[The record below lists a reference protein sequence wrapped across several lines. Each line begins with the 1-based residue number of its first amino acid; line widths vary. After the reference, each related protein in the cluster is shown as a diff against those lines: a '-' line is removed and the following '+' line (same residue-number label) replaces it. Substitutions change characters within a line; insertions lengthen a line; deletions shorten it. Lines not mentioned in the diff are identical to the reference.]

1 MNRFFILILFLFIS
15 PLIIIAMILV
25 FIEDGRPVL
34 IFQDRVG
41 LDKKVFKLFKIRT
54 MNNSA
59 PLLGTHEVSK
69 SHYLKIGSILR
80 RLKIDELPQI
90 INYLKGEL
98 NIIGPRPGMPNQDLL
113 TLNREKQGIFNVKP
127 GISGLSQILG
137 YDMSDPVMLSN
148 IDKLYIDNKSVK
160 LDLKIFIATFVI
172 AQRKLIEKEFKVKIN
187 KIKNDKIL

>member
-1 MNRFFILILFLFIS
+1 MNKFFILILFLFIS

-34 IFQDRVG
+34 ILQDRVG
-41 LDKKVFKLFKIRT
+41 LDKKIFKLFKIRT
-54 MNNSA
+54 MYNSA
-59 PLLGTHEVSK
+59 PLRGTHEVSK

-113 TLNREKQGIFNVKP
+113 TLNREKQGIFKVKP

-137 YDMSDPVMLSN
+137 YDMSDPVMLAN
-148 IDKLYIDNKSVK
+148 IDRIYIDNKSVA